1 MSAQGDCEF
10 LVKRARELEH
20 AQDPYAAKAWLITAR
35 TLYPTDFNI
44 QYEMYSIERNAER
57 TASAGRMLY
66 DIFIN
71 FPEQPV
77 VWREIA
83 VITAALRNDS
93 LDKHAQFLKG
103 EGHTLRLLTITLF
116 AITLLAITLLAIRLL
131 AITLLAIRLLA
142 IRLLAIRLLAIRL
155 LTITPFLPQHNSW
168 TRGVFETLPGPVQC
182 QMLLKATEQCFN
194 TLEKAEMLL
203 LLLKRFP
210 ESVVQ
215 HGVTLG
221 ESLLEAETVEKLD
234 TPVNCFRKLFVC
246 DVLPLVLNNPEMCL
260 PASLLYK
267 YLHKAAEFYICYVT
281 REPSADGQR
290 TASQEVGALK
300 SPGRGRGQRCV
311 IDGLSEK
318 SSVVTEPWER
328 LLEMV
333 AVMGSLCDWQG
344 EKGIRSYSDLL
355 QRVTELCRYVS
366 ADAEE
371 FARCCGQIVTCCTL
385 VLFYSAVHYVSAVQ
399 PSLIHSQSSVSVC
412 PWVLLEDLSCVY
424 TDVEVERK
432 HAHKKRKLA
441 DGREKTMSSDDE
453 DVLCKGRGR
462 HIQVN
467 TSEMSGWAETLEHF
481 RTARES
487 WELLHS
493 HQSLETEFV
502 KMCTAWRTETWLW
515 LRIFLTDMII
525 YQVKS
530 HRLRAVHA
538 LSSLAVMS
546 SLQQTQS
553 SSSVVLDT
561 HRCVIQQA
569 SCHYALGEFRMAC
582 EKLLEAVSG
591 LIPQNEEVVKSS
603 DDQRQSCIKP
613 RRGNDLRLVPCTSKS
628 ILPFSL
634 QLMLAC
640 FKLRTFT
647 DNRDDLAL
655 GHVIVLLQ
663 YDWPQG
669 ESLFLK
675 AVDKICQQGSFQY
688 ENFFN
693 YVTNIDMLEEFAY
706 LRTSEGGRVQLEL
719 LPNQGMLIKNPSPSL
734 GAELNTL
741 LLPGAQKA
749 DRHHTVT
756 RGITKGVKEDFRL
769 AMERQV
775 SRCGENLLTVLHK
788 FCINEKIIL
797 IQSLP

>member
-10 LVKRARELEH
+10 LVKRARELVP
-20 AQDPYAAKAWLITAR
+20 QDPYAAKAWLITAR

-57 TASAGRMLY
+57 TASAGRLLY
-66 DIFIN
+66 DIFVN

-83 VITAALRNDS
+83 LITAALRNDS
-93 LDKHAQFLKG
+93 QDKHAQFLK
-103 EGHTLRLLTITLF
+103 
-116 AITLLAITLLAIRLL
+116 
-131 AITLLAIRLLA
+131 
-142 IRLLAIRLLAIRL
+142 
-155 LTITPFLPQHNSW
+155 
-168 TRGVFETLPGPVQC
+168 GVFETLPGPVQC
-182 QMLLKATEQCFN
+182 KILLKATEQCFN

-215 HGVTLG
+215 HGVSLG
-221 ESLLEAETVEKLD
+221 ESLLEAETVEDLD

-246 DVLPLVLNNPEMCL
+246 DVLPLILNNPETCL
-260 PASLLYK
+260 PVSLLYK
-267 YLHKAAEFYICYVT
+267 YMHKAAEFYICYVT
-281 REPSADGQR
+281 KEPSADGQIQG
-290 TASQEVGALK
+290 SQEVGGLK
-300 SPGRGRGQRCV
+300 SPGRGRSQRVV

-318 SSVVTEPWER
+318 SSVVTEPWDR

-333 AVMGSLCDWQG
+333 CVVGSLCDWQG
-344 EKGIRSYSDLL
+344 EKGIRSYSELL
-355 QRVTELCRYVS
+355 QRVTELCRYMS
-366 ADAEE
+366 AADVEG
-371 FARCCGQIVTCCTL
+371 FSRCCGQIVTCCSL
-385 VLFYSAVHYVSAVQ
+385 VLFHCAFHYVSAVQ
-399 PSLIHSQSSVSVC
+399 PSLFQGPGSLSSS
-412 PWVLLEDLSCVY
+412 PWVLLEDLSSVY

-432 HAHKKRKLA
+432 HTHKKRKLA

-453 DVLCKGRGR
+453 DVLAKGRGR
-462 HIQVN
+462 HIVVN
-467 TSEMSGWAETLEHF
+467 NTEMSSWAETLEHF

-487 WELLHS
+487 WDLLHS
-493 HQSLETEFV
+493 HQSLENEFAKICSAWKTE
-502 KMCTAWRTETWLW
+502 MWLW
-515 LRIFLTDMII
+515 FRIFLTDMII
-525 YQVKS
+525 YQGQYRKS
-530 HRLRAVHA
+530 
-538 LSSLAVMS
+538 LSSLALMS
-546 SLQQTQS
+546 SLQNQQNQNQNS
-553 SSSVVLDT
+553 SNLET
-561 HRCVIQQA
+561 HRAIIQQA
-569 SCHYALGEFRMAC
+569 SCHYALGEYRMAC
-582 EKLLEAVSG
+582 EKLLEVVAG
-591 LIPQNEEVVKSS
+591 LTPQNQDSVKSIEE
-603 DDQRQSCIKP
+603 QRKP
-613 RRGNDLRLVPCTSKS
+613 RSKTRKGNDLRLVPCTSKS
-628 ILPFSL
+628 ILPFCL

-640 FKLRTFT
+640 FKLRAFT

-663 YDWPQG
+663 HDWPQG
-669 ESLFLK
+669 ENLFLK

-706 LRTSEGGRVQLEL
+706 LRTTEGGRVQLEL
-719 LPNQGMLIKNPSPSL
+719 LPNQGMLIKNPSPAL
-734 GAELNTL
+734 GVELNTL
-741 LLPGAQKA
+741 MLPGAQKA

-775 SRCGENLLTVLHK
+775 SRCGENLFTVLHR

>member
-10 LVKRARELEH
+10 LVKRARELVP
-20 AQDPYAAKAWLITAR
+20 QDPYAAKAWLITAR
-35 TLYPTDFNI
+35 TLYPADFNI

-57 TASAGRMLY
+57 TASAGRLLY
-66 DIFIN
+66 DIFVN

-93 LDKHAQFLKG
+93 QDKHAQFLK
-103 EGHTLRLLTITLF
+103 
-116 AITLLAITLLAIRLL
+116 
-131 AITLLAIRLLA
+131 
-142 IRLLAIRLLAIRL
+142 
-155 LTITPFLPQHNSW
+155 
-168 TRGVFETLPGPVQC
+168 GVFETLPGPVQC
-182 QMLLKATEQCFN
+182 KMLLKATEQCFN

-215 HGVTLG
+215 HGVSLG
-221 ESLLEAETVEKLD
+221 ESLLEAETVENLD

-246 DVLPLVLNNPEMCL
+246 DVLPLILNNPNMCL
-260 PASLLYK
+260 PVSLLYK
-267 YLHKAAEFYICYVT
+267 YMHKAAEFYICYVT
-281 REPSADGQR
+281 REPSADAQIQG
-290 TASQEVGALK
+290 SQEVGGLK
-300 SPGRGRGQRCV
+300 SPGRGRSQRYV

-318 SSVVTEPWER
+318 SSVVTEPWDR

-333 AVMGSLCDWQG
+333 GVVGSLCDWQG
-344 EKGIRSYSDLL
+344 EKASRSYSELL
-355 QRVTELCRYVS
+355 QRVSELCRYMS
-366 ADAEE
+366 ATDSEG
-371 FARCCGQIVTCCTL
+371 FSRCCAQIVTCCTL
-385 VLFYSAVHYVSAVQ
+385 VLFHSAFHYVSAVQ
-399 PSLIHSQSSVSVC
+399 PSLFQGHTSLSSC
-412 PWVLLEDLSCVY
+412 PWVLLEDLSSVY

-432 HAHKKRKLA
+432 HTHKKRKLA

-453 DVLCKGRGR
+453 DLLAKGRGR
-462 HIQVN
+462 HIVVN
-467 TSEMSGWAETLEHF
+467 KAEMPSWAETLEHF

-487 WELLHS
+487 WDLLHS
-493 HQSLETEFV
+493 HQSLETEFA
-502 KMCTAWRTETWLW
+502 KICSSWKTEIWMW
-515 LRIFLTDMII
+515 FRIFLTDMII
-525 YQVKS
+525 YQGQYRK
-530 HRLRAVHA
+530 A
-538 LSSLAVMS
+538 LSSLGLMS
-546 SLQQTQS
+546 SLQLQQNQNQNQNPLS
-553 SSSVVLDT
+553 SSSSLET
-561 HRCVIQQA
+561 QRAIIQQA
-569 SCHYALGEFRMAC
+569 SCHYALGEYRMAC
-582 EKLLEAVSG
+582 EKLLEVVSG
-591 LIPQNEEVVKSS
+591 LMPQNHEAVKSS
-603 DDQRQSCIKP
+603 EEQRKP
-613 RRGNDLRLVPCTSKS
+613 RSKTRRGNDLRLLPCTSKS
-628 ILPFSL
+628 ILPFCL

-640 FKLRTFT
+640 FKLRAFT

-706 LRTSEGGRVQLEL
+706 LRTTEGGRVQLEL
-719 LPNQGMLIKNPSPSL
+719 LPNQGMLIK
-734 GAELNTL
+734 
-741 LLPGAQKA
+741 
-749 DRHHTVT
+749 HHTVT

-775 SRCGENLLTVLHK
+775 SRCGENLLTVLHR

-797 IQSLP
+797 VQSLP